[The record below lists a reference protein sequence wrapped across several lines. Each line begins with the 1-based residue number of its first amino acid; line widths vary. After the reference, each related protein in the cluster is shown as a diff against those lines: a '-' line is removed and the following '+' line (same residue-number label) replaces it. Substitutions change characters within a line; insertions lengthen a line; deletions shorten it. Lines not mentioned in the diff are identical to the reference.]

1 MRLIDGDALKERVD
15 NLNGK
20 LYSPILFEE
29 MVKNTP
35 TIEAEPVKHGR
46 WIFKSRNKLINTG
59 KLFVS
64 SRIYT
69 PKSLPTSEFCEIPR
83 GRYFFKKEHRTIQI
97 PFCSKCGNRGG
108 DNEYDISKY
117 CPNCGARMDGDK
129 T

>member
-1 MRLIDGDALKERVD
+1 MKPLSEITEIPNLLISATGIDGGCGALY
-15 NLNGK
+15 LNG
-20 LYSPILFEE
+20 
-29 MVKNTP
+29 VR
-35 TIEAEPVKHGR
+35 AEPMIVVR

-117 CPNCGARMDGDK
+117 CPICGARMDGDK

>member
-1 MRLIDGDALKERVD
+1 MRLIDADALKEKMTVSALGGHKQYWVCGVID
-15 NLNGK
+15 DA
-20 LYSPILFEE
+20 
-29 MVKNTP
+29 P
-35 TIEAEPVKHGR
+35 TIEAEPVKYGR

-97 PFCSKCGNRGG
+97 PFCSECGNRGG

-117 CPNCGARMDGDK
+117 CPNCGCHMIAREG
-129 T
+129 

>member
-1 MRLIDGDALKERVD
+1 MRIIDADELKKKLEAEHCDCEMMAMID
-15 NLNGK
+15 N
-20 LYSPILFEE
+20 
-29 MVKNTP
+29 MP
-35 TIEAEPVKHGR
+35 TIDAKPVKYGH

-83 GRYFFKKEHRTIQI
+83 GRYFFRKEHRTIQI
-97 PFCSKCGNRGG
+97 PFCSECGNRGG

-117 CPNCGARMDGDK
+117 CSNCGARMDGDVK
-129 T
+129 